1 MKYDLHLYYIDKK
14 LIREMHSVD
23 DKVMSVSPQIHKD
36 TRPFI
41 GIIVVLDKK
50 KYCIPLTSPNKS
62 KFNKKSQI
70 DFIKIQDSSVKDEH
84 GAPKTIG
91 ILNINNMIPVD
102 ETIIKRIDL
111 TLYETD
117 SPDTLCRKRLMID
130 QLSWCRNNISVIQNR
145 ANKVYRLV
153 TESPDQ
159 NRNLVRRCC
168 NFQRLEAALDR
179 YLTKHASLVSETTH
193 SSLPSK
199 PQETASQQKPQEPFY
214 FGKKAILGHKPS
226 SKQQKPESSRDK
238 SKQSHRNNNNIE

>member
-1 MKYDLHLYYIDKK
+1 
-14 LIREMHSVD
+14 MHNVD

-50 KYCIPLTSPNKS
+50 KYCVPLTSPNKS

-102 ETIIKRIDL
+102 ETVIKRIDL
-111 TLYETD
+111 TLHDTD
-117 SPDTLCRKRLMID
+117 SPDTLRRKGLMID

-153 TESPDQ
+153 TELPEQ

-168 NFQRLEAALDR
+168 NFQRLEAVLDR
-179 YLTKHASLVSETTH
+179 YLTKHASLVSETKR

-199 PQETASQQKPQEPFY
+199 PQETALQQKPQEPFY
-214 FGKKAILGHKPS
+214 LGRKAILGYKPS
-226 SKQQKPESSRDK
+226 SKRQEPESGQEK
-238 SKQSHRNNNNIE
+238 SKHNRRNNNNIE